1 MNNESNIIT
10 YILELEN
17 NVDITQILEESL
29 EESLEE
35 KPKLS
40 KKIIANRKSA
50 KKSRDKVKETIKNLL
65 IENEVLRNK
74 LSLYEK

>member
-17 NVDITQILEESL
+17 NVDINHILEESL
-29 EESLEE
+29 EESYIQ
-35 KPKLS
+35 KPKVS
-40 KKIIANRKSA
+40 KKILANRISA
-50 KKSRDKVKETIKNLL
+50 KKSRDKVKETIQKLL
-65 IENEVLRNK
+65 VENEMLRYK